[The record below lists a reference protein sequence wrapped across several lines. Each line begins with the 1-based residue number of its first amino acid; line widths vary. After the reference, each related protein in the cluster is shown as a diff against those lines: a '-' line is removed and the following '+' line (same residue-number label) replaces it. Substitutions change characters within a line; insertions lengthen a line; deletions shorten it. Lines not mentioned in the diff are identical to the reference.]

1 MSRIESLFSKRPRT
15 TPDPMEWLCNR
26 KPTRGPILGKF
37 WWILV
42 LLTWMLRLGEAAHPG
57 PRAHHSGP
65 IIGCMNPTGML
76 GKSHLIAELPR
87 GSESIWA
94 VSESHLTK
102 HGKQKCT
109 EELRYHEAGYH

>member
-1 MSRIESLFSKRPRT
+1 MQPQADTGPHFGKVLVDFSAF
-15 TPDPMEWLCNR
+15 DLDVEA
-26 KPTRGPILGKF
+26 
-37 WWILV
+37 
-42 LLTWMLRLGEAAHPG
+42 EAAHPG

-65 IIGCMNPTGML
+65 IIGCMNHPTGIL